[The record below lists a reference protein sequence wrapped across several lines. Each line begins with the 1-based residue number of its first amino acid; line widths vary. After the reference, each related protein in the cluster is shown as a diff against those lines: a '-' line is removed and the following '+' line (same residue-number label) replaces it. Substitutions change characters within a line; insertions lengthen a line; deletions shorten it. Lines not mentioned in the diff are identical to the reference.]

1 MLCCP
6 LQNRTVLPE
15 PFRDIH
21 VYMQYRLVFIRNRK
35 NIISRSERNKTWMTP
50 ANVSVYPNMHGTT
63 VLGLRHRGKVVLGSD
78 GQATMNNVVVKHRA
92 QKVRTLYDGKILA
105 GFAGATADAFT
116 LFERFEEKLQQ
127 YGGNVTRSA
136 VELAKDWRTDRYLR
150 RLEALLAVGAP
161 ERLLLVSGTG
171 DVIEPDDEII
181 AIGSGGA
188 YALAATR
195 ATLLHANHLEA
206 RNIVEQALRITADIC
221 IYTNDHLSVLEIDA
235 MDAD

>member
-1 MLCCP
+1 
-6 LQNRTVLPE
+6 
-15 PFRDIH
+15 
-21 VYMQYRLVFIRNRK
+21 
-35 NIISRSERNKTWMTP
+35 MTS
-50 ANVSVYPNMHGTT
+50 ASVSVYPPLHGTT
-63 VLGLRHRGKVVLGSD
+63 VLGLRHRGKVALGSD
-78 GQATMNNVVVKHRA
+78 GQATMGNVVVKHRA

-136 VELAKDWRTDRYLR
+136 VELAKEWRTDRYLR

-171 DVIEPDDEII
+171 DVIEPDDEVV

-188 YALAATR
+188 YALAAAR
-195 ATLLHANHLEA
+195 AALLHANHLDA
-206 RNIVEQALRITADIC
+206 RNIVEQALRIAAGIC
-221 IYTNDHLSVLEIDA
+221 IYTNDHLSILEIDA
-235 MDAD
+235 ADGD